1 MSVSFYNSCNEHFI
15 IAVVI
20 AIVVSLFRWTMHKP
34 AKKIDG
40 DGIVLKFSPVIYG
53 LIIVPMLMIVTVFS
67 WALWTEGMSEEAI
80 LPFGLGISMLL
91 GFLFLV

>member
-53 LIIVPMLMIVTVFS
+53 LIIVPPPKIP
-67 WALWTEGMSEEAI
+67 I
-80 LPFGLGISMLL
+80 PFR
-91 GFLFLV
+91 